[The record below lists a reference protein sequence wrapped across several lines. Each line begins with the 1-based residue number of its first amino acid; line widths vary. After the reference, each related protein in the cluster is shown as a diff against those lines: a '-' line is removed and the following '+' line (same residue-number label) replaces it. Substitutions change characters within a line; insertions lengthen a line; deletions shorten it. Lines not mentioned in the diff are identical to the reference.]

1 MGMEKTRRKPG
12 LGAWG
17 ESRADGGGTR
27 EDTGVFLT
35 GSLPG
40 RRTPG
45 DKRERP
51 GAGRAGKG
59 VPGRRNGLGLRAVQ
73 VRGFRCRGNS
83 KNLRDGDRGSISY
96 EIKEGGG
103 RCDGSWNISFG
114 MPVIL
119 FMRRLGAGSGFAGSQ
134 EKREKGPKAR
144 GREGFGKRVP
154 GRTGRPGGAHWGAV
168 GKFLE
173 LRRRGALNAGK
184 GGDNH

>member
-1 MGMEKTRRKPG
+1 MEKTRRKPG
-12 LGAWG
+12 LGSWG
-17 ESRADGGGTR
+17 ESRAVSGGTQ
-27 EDTGVFLT
+27 EGTGAFFT
-35 GSLPG
+35 RSLPG

-45 DKRERP
+45 DKRERT
-51 GAGRAGKG
+51 GAGRG
-59 VPGRRNGLGLRAVQ
+59 GREFPDNEGGLGTGRKGRGCQGRAE
-73 VRGFRCRGNS
+73 C
-83 KNLRDGDRGSISY
+83 LRDGDRGSISY

-103 RCDGSWNISFG
+103 RCDGSWNFSFG

-134 EKREKGPKAR
+134 EKREKGPEAR

-154 GRTGRPGGAHWGAV
+154 GRPGRPGGAHWGAV

-173 LRRRGALNAGK
+173 LRRRGALSAGK